1 MANYRVKFT
10 VEYEYIVEGN
20 SEAEVED
27 KMELDFHQNK
37 EIDYIDANVKFTY
50 PSATLIT
57 EFD

>member
-20 SEAEVED
+20 SEVEVED
-27 KMELDFHQNK
+27 KMETDFHQNK
-37 EIDYIDANVKFTY
+37 DFDYIDASVKFTY
-50 PSATLIT
+50 PSAELIT